1 MDSWALRCLPASRCR
16 SGPSAKPWTVHACMQ
31 LVALTEATAFFQA
44 HEIETLRG
52 ALEAYFAGETGHVCS
67 ASETEGQLDGYV
79 YLGDAD
85 MAARTWY
92 VWWIAVDPSTQ
103 GRGVGRELLR

>member
-1 MDSWALRCLPASRCR
+1 MR
-16 SGPSAKPWTVHACMQ
+16 

-79 YLGDAD
+79 YFGEAD
-85 MAARTWY
+85 MAGRTWY
-92 VWWIAVDPSTQ
+92 VWWIADAPPDVP
-103 GRGVGRELLR
+103 RPVGHVRIAEIGGAGE